1 MVKLT
6 EDMVVARSKG
16 SDLYNV
22 RKLNCWGSELSDVS
36 VVRKLQ
42 NVEVLSLSVN
52 RICTLADFQ
61 YCPNL
66 QELYIRK
73 NIISDINEILYLRQL
88 PKLKSLWLADNPCA
102 DFEQYRLTVLRAL
115 PHLQKLDNVAVDS
128 EEVQKAMVCGVP
140 LPSTEGSRG
149 DERELPRS
157 SSMGES
163 VRSESGGG
171 SSLSDCSPPSSERR
185 FSQTT
190 TPTRSNHQAVYE
202 DDEQPVITRR
212 SGYNNHYVATDPER
226 RISQMSQHSNQGS
239 SPQQHHYGGGRRTAT
254 SQLRHHQECNSSS
267 SAVDNSQYTRRFLPT
282 NSQASSG
289 YHSGSSNNS
298 NTTNG
303 LYYRADPSSA
313 ADSHHAAE
321 RLRRDS
327 YASSTTQ
334 SPSRRSSQV
343 VTEAD
348 PSADTRGYIRSPESS
363 SCTHNVDY
371 EYDSRNAN
379 YLSRDDTAPRY
390 TNGTNSSSPLTPPDN
405 NDSNATNNNPLCP
418 LHRRAAQERD
428 QRWVQGEPEE
438 RERAYSRGD
447 GYGYASSPYEVQQS
461 PGSNEHRTP
470 SQDPRYAQQFNSSRS
485 DSTRVV
491 QQLQQHYDNAYRR
504 AEQQIDTASRAV
516 ASERSSP
523 TKPYPARPKTR
534 NANLLS
540 AVLCLIKELD
550 YTSLEVVEMAAR
562 CRMEE
567 LDD

>member
-190 TPTRSNHQAVYE
+190 TPTRSNHQDVYGQSLDDDYEYSQAVYE

-239 SPQQHHYGGGRRTAT
+239 SP
-254 SQLRHHQECNSSS
+254 
-267 SAVDNSQYTRRFLPT
+267 
-282 NSQASSG
+282 
-289 YHSGSSNNS
+289 
-298 NTTNG
+298 
-303 LYYRADPSSA
+303 
-313 ADSHHAAE
+313 
-321 RLRRDS
+321 
-327 YASSTTQ
+327 Q

>member
-190 TPTRSNHQAVYE
+190 TPTRSNHQDVYGQSLDDDYEYSQAVYE

-348 PSADTRGYIRSPESS
+348 PSADTRG
-363 SCTHNVDY
+363 
-371 EYDSRNAN
+371 
-379 YLSRDDTAPRY
+379 
-390 TNGTNSSSPLTPPDN
+390 
-405 NDSNATNNNPLCP
+405 
-418 LHRRAAQERD
+418 RRAAQERD

>member
-16 SDLYNV
+16 SDLHNV

-36 VVRKLQ
+36 VVRKLE

-52 RICTLADFQ
+52 RISTLADFQ
-61 YCPNL
+61 HCPNL

-73 NIISDINEILYLRQL
+73 NNIADINEILYLRQL

-102 DFEQYRLTVLRAL
+102 EFEQYRLTVLRAL

-128 EEVQKAMVCGVP
+128 EEVQQAMVCGVP
-140 LPSTEGSRG
+140 LPATEGSRGG

-157 SSMGES
+157 SSVGES
-163 VRSESGGG
+163 LRSESGGG
-171 SSLSDCSPPSSERR
+171 SSMSDCSPPSSERR
-185 FSQTT
+185 YSQTT
-190 TPTRSNHQAVYE
+190 TPTRSSHQAVYE
-202 DDEQPVITRR
+202 DDEQPVTRR
-212 SGYNNHYVATDPER
+212 AGYNHYSDPER

-239 SPQQHHYGGGRRTAT
+239 SPQVVVGDGGKRCHSRRLNGTQAEDTLQQHYGGRRG
-254 SQLRHHQECNSSS
+254 SHLRQQEYNSSIE
-267 SAVDNSQYTRRFLPT
+267 NNQYTRRLS

-289 YHSGSSNNS
+289 YSSSSSNS
-298 NTTNG
+298 NG
-303 LYYRADPSSA
+303 VYYRADP
-313 ADSHHAAE
+313 DSAE
-321 RLRRDS
+321 RLRRES
-327 YASSTTQ
+327 YSSTQ
-334 SPSRRSSQV
+334 SPTRRSSQIA
-343 VTEAD
+343 TEAD
-348 PSADTRGYIRSPESS
+348 TSADTRGYIRSPESS
-363 SCTHNVDY
+363 CTHNADY

-379 YLSRDDTAPRY
+379 YLSREDTAPRY
-390 TNGTNSSSPLTPPDN
+390 TNGTNNSPLTPDN
-405 NDSNATNNNPLCP
+405 NDSNTTNNNPLCP
-418 LHRRAAQERD
+418 LHRRATQEQRD
-428 QRWVQGEPEE
+428 PRWCDTEE

-447 GYGYASSPYEVQQS
+447 GYGYAAPPYETQRS
-461 PGSNEHRTP
+461 PGSFEQRTAP
-470 SQDPRYAQQFNSSRS
+470 QQDPRFTQQAPNRVPADSS
-485 DSTRVV
+485 VV
-491 QQLQQHYDNAYRR
+491 VQQHYDNAYRR
-504 AEQQIDTASRAV
+504 AEQQIDTITRAV

-550 YTSLEVVEMAAR
+550 YTSLEVVEMAVR

>member
-1 MVKLT
+1 MCRLRCYGRLGTPLRDSFINTVIKMVKLT

-88 PKLKSLWLADNPCA
+88 PKLKSLC
-102 DFEQYRLTVLRAL
+102 
-115 PHLQKLDNVAVDS
+115 
-128 EEVQKAMVCGVP
+128 
-140 LPSTEGSRG
+140 
-149 DERELPRS
+149 
-157 SSMGES
+157 SMGES

-190 TPTRSNHQAVYE
+190 TPTRSNHQDVYGQSLDDDYEYSQAVYE

-282 NSQASSG
+282 NSQLPKSDVNEQASSG

-418 LHRRAAQERD
+418 LHNKTAVPPSHVASIYVQSEKVIATTPPREVKACPLLQSKHC
-428 QRWVQGEPEE
+428 WVVLELLWLGEPEE

-470 SQDPRYAQQFNSSRS
+470 SQDPRYAQQFNSSR
-485 DSTRVV
+485 
-491 QQLQQHYDNAYRR
+491 
-504 AEQQIDTASRAV
+504 
-516 ASERSSP
+516 
-523 TKPYPARPKTR
+523 

>member
-190 TPTRSNHQAVYE
+190 TPTRSNHQDVYGQSLDDDYEYSQAVYE

-239 SPQQHHYGGGRRTAT
+239 SPQ
-254 SQLRHHQECNSSS
+254 
-267 SAVDNSQYTRRFLPT
+267 
-282 NSQASSG
+282 
-289 YHSGSSNNS
+289 
-298 NTTNG
+298 
-303 LYYRADPSSA
+303 
-313 ADSHHAAE
+313 
-321 RLRRDS
+321 
-327 YASSTTQ
+327 

-348 PSADTRGYIRSPESS
+348 PSADTRG
-363 SCTHNVDY
+363 
-371 EYDSRNAN
+371 
-379 YLSRDDTAPRY
+379 
-390 TNGTNSSSPLTPPDN
+390 
-405 NDSNATNNNPLCP
+405 
-418 LHRRAAQERD
+418 RRAAQERD